1 MFWKRELMKG
11 LAEVKA
17 EVARQQSVIVV
28 YDQMVT
34 RQQGMIE
41 KLLDRIQA
49 GSFRELKQGEAM
61 GATYPV
67 AQDFYQPLE
76 DEELAG
82 MAVKFGETEG
92 ETSGD

>member
-17 EVARQQSVIVV
+17 ELARQQGIIAV

-34 RQQGMIE
+34 RQQVTIDR
-41 KLLDRIQA
+41 LLDRIQA
-49 GSFRELKQGEAM
+49 GSFREFKQGEAM
-61 GATYPV
+61 TVTYPV
-67 AQDFYQPLE
+67 TQEFYEPLE

-82 MAVKFGETEG
+82 MTVKIDEG